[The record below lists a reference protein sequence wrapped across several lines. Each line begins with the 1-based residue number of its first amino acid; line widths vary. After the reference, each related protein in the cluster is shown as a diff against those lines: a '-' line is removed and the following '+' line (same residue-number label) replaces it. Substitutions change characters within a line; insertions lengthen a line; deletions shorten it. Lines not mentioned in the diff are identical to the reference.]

1 MNLRIKS
8 RNNFQFRFLDSWDK
22 YKVIQCNLVNV
33 TGILEKKKRTPCA
46 RNSSVK
52 YFKCSTTVQ
61 ETCGRIGRKDFS
73 YPVQELD
80 AYMYF
85 RQEWY
90 DPRLANVVNKT
101 VHLARDD
108 INLIWRPDTFSY
120 NSRATD
126 LDKEDKSLHSSMNV
140 EPSGRVFY
148 SRK

>member
-1 MNLRIKS
+1 
-8 RNNFQFRFLDSWDK
+8 
-22 YKVIQCNLVNV
+22 
-33 TGILEKKKRTPCA
+33 
-46 RNSSVK
+46 
-52 YFKCSTTVQ
+52 
-61 ETCGRIGRKDFS
+61 
-73 YPVQELD
+73 
-80 AYMYF
+80 MYF

-126 LDKEDKSLHSSMNV
+126 LDKEDKSLHSSLNV